1 MPKDLSRVQTIVIA
15 MMENRSFDHLL
26 GYLGLP
32 GSGHPQQARIEG
44 LQHALTYYAHDAY
57 PPVPLQGLTLDPD
70 PPHEREQIDT
80 QINAPS
86 GRMKGFVESY
96 RPTYEKYS
104 GAPNARL
111 TGVMEYCMARDIPVT
126 DFLARKFAICDDWFS
141 CIPASTLPNRMMAMS
156 GYTLVDHT
164 PDGYLQEIGNIFR
177 NNPPDMVYDWLDRK
191 NVSWRIY
198 YSGTFFFMQM
208 PRLLAMYE
216 RSIQNP
222 GQFRPI
228 ISLLDD
234 FQRGDVTQVVF
245 VEPLYQD
252 DPRRGTVQAT
262 DDHAPASLV
271 GGQRFLKILYE
282 ALKSAWEGLVAI
294 ITYDEHGSFF
304 DHVPPRPITTDPPP
318 NASYANGFKTS
329 GVRVPAIV
337 VSPFVA
343 TGSLYEGVMDN
354 TSILK
359 FLADKFS
366 QGSYNQYVDPRPVG
380 SVADVLND
388 DLLDPGAAISPA
400 PDVD

>member
-1 MPKDLSRVQTIVIA
+1 
-15 MMENRSFDHLL
+15 
-26 GYLGLP
+26 
-32 GSGHPQQARIEG
+32 
-44 LQHALTYYAHDAY
+44 
-57 PPVPLQGLTLDPD
+57 
-70 PPHEREQIDT
+70 
-80 QINAPS
+80 
-86 GRMKGFVESY
+86 MKGFVESY
-96 RPTYEKYS
+96 LPTYQKHS

-111 TGVMEYCMARDIPVT
+111 TGVMEYCLARHISVT
-126 DFLARKFAICDDWFS
+126 DFLARNFAICDDWFS
-141 CIPASTLPNRMMAMS
+141 CIPASTLPNRMMATS

-191 NVSWRIY
+191 GVSWRIY
-198 YSGTFFFMQM
+198 YSGAFFFMSM

-228 ISLLDD
+228 TSLLDD

-245 VEPLYQD
+245 VEPRYQD

-262 DDHAPASLV
+262 DDHAPASLA

-282 ALKSAWEGLVAI
+282 ALKSVWDGLVAI

-304 DHVPPRPITTDPPP
+304 DHVPPRPIVTDPPP
-318 NASYANGFKTS
+318 NATYANGFKTT

-343 TGSLYEGVMDN
+343 SGSLYEGVMDH

-359 FLADKFS
+359 FLGDKFN

-380 SVADVLND
+380 SVSDVLNN
-388 DLLDPGAAISPA
+388 DLLDQGAAISPA
-400 PDVD
+400 PDMD